1 MVSQISGNFVND
13 VLEGDVTIYF
23 TDNTMMKA
31 FVHSGKAMKSSVL
44 FRIIGLNQG
53 SLLEC
58 INFNTFA
65 AVSDQATYFAS
76 VYGKSLYFTSAE
88 EAT

>member
-1 MVSQISGNFVND
+1 MVSQVSGNFVND

-31 FVHSGKAMKSSVL
+31 FVHSGKAMKSSVF
-44 FRIIGLNQG
+44 FRIIGLNIS

-65 AVSDQATYFAS
+65 AVSDQATYFGS
-76 VYGKSLYFTSAE
+76 VKRKSFIFYIS
-88 EAT
+88 

>member
-44 FRIIGLNQG
+44 FKIIGLN
-53 SLLEC
+53 
-58 INFNTFA
+58 
-65 AVSDQATYFAS
+65 
-76 VYGKSLYFTSAE
+76 TS
-88 EAT
+88 T

>member
-31 FVHSGKAMKSSVL
+31 FVHSGKAMKSSVF
-44 FRIIGLNQG
+44 FRIIGLNKG
-53 SLLEC
+53 SLSEC
-58 INFNTFA
+58 INFNMFVT
-65 AVSDQATYFAS
+65 VSGQATYFDSAKKNVS
-76 VYGKSLYFTSAE
+76 VLD
-88 EAT
+88 